1 MPVVTKSEALK
12 GESFEEI
19 RLADSDFVAAPSE
32 GAEIDPG
39 EVVEV
44 ARAEVEDDGQLAS
57 YDMIQLGGELDPTGN
72 SAKGKIFLEL
82 RDGEDNLV
90 DDRTEVRFISRPKN
104 GNRRKALT
112 EWYTIRDLA
121 RDDPRQR
128 QPISPVTNDSG
139 QPMVVSSGRII
150 ALEVRNGATE
160 FTVDLQKSTWQ
171 LPAQAGY

>member
-1 MPVVTKSEALK
+1 MPVKSKAAL
-12 GESFEEI
+12 EDETFEEI

-32 GAEIDPG
+32 GTTIEAG
-39 EVVEV
+39 EVEEV
-44 ARAEVEDDGQLAS
+44 ARSEVEDDGQLAS

-82 RDGEDNLV
+82 RDSDDEPV
-90 DDRTEVRFISRPKN
+90 DDRTEVRFIGRPKN

-128 QPISPVTNDSG
+128 QPIPPVTNDSG
-139 QPMVVSSGRII
+139 APMVVPSGRII
-150 ALEVRNGATE
+150 GVEVRNGAE
-160 FTVDLQKSTWQ
+160 SFEVDLDNSTWQ

>member
-1 MPVVTKSEALK
+1 MPIQKRSEALK

-32 GAEIDPG
+32 GETIQAG
-39 EVVEV
+39 EVAEV
-44 ARAEVEDDGQLAS
+44 ARSEVEDDGQLAS
-57 YDMIQLGGELDPTGN
+57 YDLVQLGGSLDPTGN

-82 RDGEDNLV
+82 RNSADEPV
-90 DDRTEVRFISRPKN
+90 DDRTEVRFIGRPKN

-128 QPISPVTNDSG
+128 QPIPPVKDG
-139 QPMVVSSGRII
+139 QGRDLAVPSGRII
-150 ALEVRNGATE
+150 GVEIRNGATSVE
-160 FTVDLQKSTWQ
+160 VDLDNSTWQ